1 MKVEVELAD
10 LETIVFATAAIKTIE
25 EVLNRRKTDPF
36 VKPHLNYTH
45 AHNSLTAAMNGA
57 KRGKSEYRTDWNGEL
72 NDEEFKLLKQLDT
85 IPVDE
90 IPPGYRLSIPSY
102 DTLLAKGCIRMGQCV
117 VGAVW
122 AGEQAPDIKPVEMFA
137 VQITQR
143 GKDKL
148 QEALAK
154 KFKDLFEYG
163 ENGNGGG

>member
-36 VKPHLNYTH
+36 VKPHLDYTI
-45 AHNSLTAAMNGA
+45 AHNNLTAAMNGA
-57 KRGKSEYRTDWNGEL
+57 NRAKTGYLVDWNGEL
-72 NDEEFKLLKQLDT
+72 TDEEFKLLKQLDT
-85 IPVDE
+85 IAVDE
-90 IPPGYRLSIPSY
+90 IPPGYRISIPAY

-122 AGEQAPDIKPVEMFA
+122 AGEQKPDIKPVDMFA
-137 VQITQR
+137 VSITKR
-143 GKDKL
+143 GKEKL
-148 QEALAK
+148 DQILVK
-154 KFKDLFEYG
+154 KFEDLYG